1 MPTSKLQTL
10 LEKAGVKTGDRISVL
25 KENKKYEGVLMP
37 KTDAGDPNCIIIK
50 LDSGY
55 NIGLVP
61 EKIDLISSGIK
72 KIEKEEHKIKYRKDL
87 PKISILHTGGT
98 IASKVDY
105 RTGSA
110 FASFSP
116 DDLIDCR
123 NSKHRFRVN
132 SKHVERRLEISTL

>member
-72 KIEKEEHKIKYRKDL
+72 KIEKEEIK
-87 PKISILHTGGT
+87 
-98 IASKVDY
+98 
-105 RTGSA
+105 A
-110 FASFSP
+110 FAGFLE
-116 DDLIDCR
+116 LIEQLKNKNFLIALASNR
-123 NSKHRFRVN
+123 NEAFLH
-132 SKHVERRLEISTL
+132 LIL